1 VTSSAPTKMKSAPI
15 SAGYGILSLEF
26 RKLLGF
32 RSVRLGLIVAFVL
45 PSVLTLATLDPGNE
59 ENIKQIIGADLYLA
73 ASWQVPAMILYLMM
87 PFLLPLLTAVT
98 CAEILGG
105 EKDWGTLAPLLLRP
119 VSRSKIILAKLFVA
133 LLYPFLLLL
142 STLIGSLIVGGLRF
156 GFAGFTGGTGLGDGG
171 FVGVGELTPLA
182 AMLELVRG
190 YTIAG
195 AVLAP
200 VAALAILF
208 GAIYLNTAAAA
219 LTTIGCILL
228 MGIVKIF
235 GFIRPLLLTEHL
247 DAYSPLRQSVYT
259 VQNSL
264 ILLGMYTLVCTIS
277 ALLVFDRKDI

>member
-1 VTSSAPTKMKSAPI
+1 VTSTAKMKTAPVG
-15 SAGYGILSLEF
+15 AGYGIVSLEF

-32 RSVRLGLIVAFVL
+32 RSVRLGLLVAFIL
-45 PSVLTLATLDPGNE
+45 PSILTIATLDPGNE

-119 VSRSKIILAKLFVA
+119 VSRYKIILSKLFVA
-133 LLYPFLLLL
+133 LLYPFLLLM
-142 STLIGSLIVGGLRF
+142 STLVGSLIVGGLRF
-156 GFAGFTGGTGLGDGG
+156 GFGGFTGGTGLGDGG
-171 FVGVGELTPLA
+171 FVGVGELTPIA
-182 AMLELVRG
+182 ALLELVRG

-200 VAALAILF
+200 VAALSILF

-247 DAYSPLRQSVYT
+247 DAYSPLRQSAYT
-259 VQNSL
+259 VETSL
-264 ILLGMYTLVCTIS
+264 ILLFMYTLVCAIT

>member
-1 VTSSAPTKMKSAPI
+1 VTSSASTKMKSAPI